1 MCLLRS
7 RLTFSLSCLSPPCLF
22 ILRVYL
28 RPPWLLTLAHA
39 PSFHVPVDGV
49 AIMHVPMFHANDKLY
64 VDPQSPDVGDVFLDP
79 QDIPVGHER
88 SEIKG
93 GSVKPR
99 LVHAPSLLHL
109 DASAVLFSVKRLDGT
124 CRTERTLKADLYSG
138 PISLRQSARSIYEAT
153 AYRIP
158 DSSNAAENHSHIMC
172 MSDWD
177 RRIGYRGLG
186 MDKVVHGVAVVVVS
200 VVTNCGEVVPIP
212 RQTQDE
218 RPLSIG
224 RWRDP
229 GNPFRAVRGAGITRL
244 ARHDKDSGVSGK
256 ARGEGYTTV
265 YRASDATLIIAPP
278 QCPFRAS
285 NDKDRGNDSYPAA
298 FLLRSK
304 WASSVYAYRPIGD
317 QEWVPR
323 QREAQ
328 PMVCMSQMMFAGCIT
343 AVVVEARFIRQVLP
357 TSDDLQRGSSLA
369 GIIHPDGASS
379 KWTIHIT
386 LSLPPNPNDV
396 AINLADK
403 QARYLAEIADADNVD
418 ECTPHVVRWGPPKL
432 ESAVPTVI
440 IRYSGVPTID
450 IISHLTNNLWLVWP
464 CLIYAQFAPRDRVDP
479 ATFWRPCESWDMH
492 RARRVLGWCGT
503 GVSPDKVRYILDGL
517 LFGELSPSQLRGPAG
532 GTATMRL
539 AVW

>member
-1 MCLLRS
+1 
-7 RLTFSLSCLSPPCLF
+7 
-22 ILRVYL
+22 
-28 RPPWLLTLAHA
+28 
-39 PSFHVPVDGV
+39 
-49 AIMHVPMFHANDKLY
+49 MHVPMFHANDKLY
-64 VDPQSPDVGDVFLDP
+64 VDPQSPDVGDVFLDL

-109 DASAVLFSVKRLDGT
+109 DAVPNIADYLTRSRLSSWIM
-124 CRTERTLKADLYSG
+124 RTLKADLYSG

-158 DSSNAAENHSHIMC
+158 DSSNAAENHSQIMC

-256 ARGEGYTTV
+256 ARGEGGYTTV

-285 NDKDRGNDSYPAA
+285 NDKDRGNDSYPEQH
-298 FLLRSK
+298 F
-304 WASSVYAYRPIGD
+304 SSAQNGPAYWGPGMGTPTAGSPAHGLHEPD
-317 QEWVPR
+317 D
-323 QREAQ
+323 
-328 PMVCMSQMMFAGCIT
+328 VCWMHHGSGCGGK
-343 AVVVEARFIRQVLP
+343 
-357 TSDDLQRGSSLA
+357 RGSSLA

-432 ESAVPTVI
+432 ESVVPTVI
-440 IRYSGVPTID
+440 ISIVRAECLGGAGLGSRLIRLYDLQIEVHIGRFIIRGAFTQPAPRTRRRYSHNEIGSVVVVAVCSEAQVCATTVP
-450 IISHLTNNLWLVWP
+450 IIYFVHTYGLHWLLYVVSSSSSQTLSLLDDHTCERRRFYATPLRLYQHVLWSSSRSLTV
-464 CLIYAQFAPRDRVDP
+464 IAA
-479 ATFWRPCESWDMH
+479 A
-492 RARRVLGWCGT
+492 A
-503 GVSPDKVRYILDGL
+503 
-517 LFGELSPSQLRGPAG
+517 
-532 GTATMRL
+532 
-539 AVW
+539 